1 MLFIVNK
8 QKTYFMESR
17 IRSEK
22 FLREIVSIKSFDETG
37 IIMVGELGGRKAIA
51 LITKNNGSLKAVIN
65 YIEN

>member
-1 MLFIVNK
+1 
-8 QKTYFMESR
+8 MESR